1 MIKDFEQSHQHALQ
15 TLDMLYDHDDF
26 METIKSVADM
36 GAGRGLDAEWWA
48 TRTTRDEEK
57 PIPLNI
63 KVQAV
68 DNLQMPTNR
77 ISNKNISWLTE
88 DFSKTSIKPNSIDL
102 LWCFNSFQYAKNP
115 LATLAHWHSI
125 MKEDAMLCLTVPYE
139 FATYEVRD
147 EPRITAIMHP
157 GCYFNYTPINLIMLL
172 ASSGFD
178 CRGGHFKFLAG
189 EPWIHCAVYKTD
201 NPPQEYLNWTDLLGK
216 KLLPISI
223 EKIAIEGAVTDKD
236 LLVEWIDHSIYN
248 LAIQ

>member
-1 MIKDFEQSHQHALQ
+1 MIMDFEKSHQHALEV
-15 TLDMLYDHDDF
+15 LNLLYDHDDF

-48 TRTTRDEEK
+48 TRTTRDDEK
-57 PIPLNI
+57 PAPLNI
-63 KVQAV
+63 KVQAE
-68 DNLQMPTNR
+68 DNLQQKTNR

-88 DFSKTSIKPNSIDL
+88 DFSKTSIKPDSIDFV
-102 LWCFNSFQYAKNP
+102 WCHNSFQFSKNP
-115 LATLAHWHSI
+115 LATLAHWYSI

-139 FATYEVRD
+139 LSTYEVRD
-147 EPRITAIMHP
+147 ESRINATMMP

-172 ASSGFD
+172 ATSGFD
-178 CRGGHFKFLAG
+178 CRGGHFKFIADD
-189 EPWIHCAVYKTD
+189 PWIYCAVYKSEHK
-201 NPPQEYLNWTDLLGK
+201 PQDYMNWTDLLGK

-223 EKIAIEGAVTDKD
+223 EKTVEAGPVNDRD